1 MKAAV
6 FSGVREF
13 RIEDVEE
20 PKLEPNGAII
30 KIKAVGICGSD
41 LHIYNMGGTDN
52 SRGVLGH
59 EFSGEVVDVGANV
72 TGITPG
78 MRVAV
83 GGSGAYAE
91 YVGLQRAAIGM
102 NLFPLPDHISLEE
115 GAMTEPASVGVNA
128 ADRAE
133 PQEDDIVVVLG
144 AGMIGQGTWQA
155 FKAKGAGCVVVCE
168 MGRKRLEVTRDL
180 GPDVVIDAA
189 EEDVLER
196 INEITSGEGADIV
209 ADCAGSASALQQAV
223 EMVRGGGYWQM
234 TRGTAMANRFR
245 QRNRPAFSMLNDGG
259 KIMLMSV
266 YEQTVEWQPTPVM
279 VKGVRMIG
287 CIAGRMGDALELMK
301 AGKIKTKSLVTH
313 EFPLTEITEAFEM
326 QARPDKAV
334 KVLIKPYPS

>member
-6 FSGVREF
+6 FHGVREF
-13 RIEDVEE
+13 RIEGVEE
-20 PKLEPNGAII
+20 PKLAPDGAIV
-30 KIKAVGICGSD
+30 KVKAVGICGSD
-41 LHIYNMGGTDN
+41 LHIYRLGGTEQ

-59 EFSGEVVDVGANV
+59 EFSGEVVDVGAN
-72 TGITPG
+72 TSGLTPG

-91 YVGLQRAAIGM
+91 YVGLGRAAVGM
-102 NLFPLPDHISLEE
+102 NVFPLPDDMSYEE
-115 GAMTEPASVGVNA
+115 GAMTEPVSVGVNG

-133 PQEDDIVVVLG
+133 PQADDIAVVLG

-155 FKAKGAGCVVVCE
+155 FKARGVGCVVVCE
-168 MGRKRLEVTRDL
+168 MGKKRLEVTREL
-180 GPDVVIDAA
+180 GADVVIDAA
-189 EEDVLER
+189 EEDVLKK
-196 INEITSGEGADIV
+196 IDEITSGEGADIV

-234 TRGTAMANRFR
+234 TRGTIMANQFR
-245 QRNRPAFSMLNDGG
+245 KRNRPPFGMLNDGG

-287 CIAGRMGDALELMK
+287 CIAGRLADSLELMK
-301 AGKIKTKSLVTH
+301 AGKIKTKPLVTH
-313 EFPLTEITEAFEM
+313 EFPLSEITEAFEM
-326 QARPDKAV
+326 QARPDEAV
-334 KVLIKPYPS
+334 KVLIKP